1 MLPLEM
7 FSPKPQLSRAT
18 TPGAAP
24 AGPRTYARGEPS
36 AGPLPPEPGARR
48 AQRQVGVYQSAWT
61 AVPLCSV
68 ATVPLALHS
77 TMALRSC
84 QLSIA
89 SCQCLGTPAGDS

>member
-1 MLPLEM
+1 M
-7 FSPKPQLSRAT
+7 FSPKPQLSPGYDSWRRPCRA
-18 TPGAAP
+18 PYLRAWRAK
-24 AGPRTYARGEPS
+24 
-36 AGPLPPEPGARR
+36 RR
-48 AQRQVGVYQSAWT
+48 AAAARTRREARAQQVGVYQSAWT